1 MPCQVVHVKAHTR
14 RCPKRSSM
22 KKKKKKA
29 VAKPAISRAGS
40 GSGAGA
46 AKKKKKRIKP
56 MLVSASVGGGSSF
69 GAPASGGTKAQKKY
83 QKKLNKIAKKYGKL
97 KGNDADPKLAF

>member
-1 MPCQVVHVKAHTR
+1 
-14 RCPKRSSM
+14 M

-40 GSGAGA
+40 GSGVGAG
-46 AKKKKKRIKP
+46 KKKLKRIKP

>member
-14 RCPKRSSM
+14 RCLKGGSIK

-83 QKKLNKIAKKYGKL
+83 QKKLNKIAKKY
-97 KGNDADPKLAF
+97 PKLAF

>member
-29 VAKPAISRAGS
+29 VAKPAISQAGS
-40 GSGAGA
+40 GSGVGAG
-46 AKKKKKRIKP
+46 KKKKKRIKP